1 MTGAEAARFPGFTSG
16 LRNVVF
22 TLNISDS
29 FIIEHSARV
38 HLQIW
43 WVFFFFFLEAF
54 TNTSDNSCAVFLKVV
69 IRKDFHKKQKPFYS
83 SPFTIF
89 KFSVNLRIQSFL
101 LLAVESITRRRDSQ
115 EKDYVYLIQHG
126 FITSIIASLSIV
138 RALYTVSELC
148 NVTADA
154 NRTPFSCC
162 FALKALN
169 SQTQA
174 GLKQPHQV
182 PTVGGTN

>member
-1 MTGAEAARFPGFTSG
+1 MVGF
-16 LRNVVF
+16 F
-22 TLNISDS
+22 
-29 FIIEHSARV
+29 
-38 HLQIW
+38 
-43 WVFFFFFLEAF
+43 VFFSWSLYKHQWQFL
-54 TNTSDNSCAVFLKVV
+54 CCFLKVV
-69 IRKDFHKKQKPFYS
+69 IRKDFHKKTKTILAAFYS

-115 EKDYVYLIQHG
+115 EKDYVYIIQHG

-182 PTVGGTN
+182 PTVGGTNWTAE